1 MSTRTD
7 TIFPYTTLFR
17 SEVHR
22 VNGAASPHRLARL
35 PVPRP
40 RPGGSTHCRLL
51 PRKVRRELVR
61 LGGTGAVVSGHRG
74 VAPVPDRQSTADAP
88 IRDRLEPPARRQ
100 YEART
105 SDVEGKRVAERC
117 EFGDRR

>member
-40 RPGGSTHCRLL
+40 RTGGSTHCRLL

-61 LGGTGAVVSGHRG
+61 LGGPGAVVSGHRG
-74 VAPVPDRQSTADAP
+74 VVPVPDSESPADAEL
-88 IRDRLEPPARRQ
+88 RDRQDGSEARQ
-100 YEART
+100 Y
-105 SDVEGKRVAERC
+105 DVPVRNG
-117 EFGDRR
+117 GG